1 MKANKECSTKK
12 QTTKNKAMT
21 STLKESTLRTWVDE
35 SFIDQRFN
43 QKSNLQVEKVCQKII
58 TNFDYTQKHA
68 QDTEPSVSDKKRRGK
83 RWSTER
89 WLEEIIEKFDVQ
101 FKDFISISF
110 HKPNKDI
117 INQYLDAGHIK
128 NVILD
133 FFYKKNRPVNKIKIW
148 IIVEREG
155 MFFRQGKN
163 LELEPIFTG
172 DLHFHIL
179 MERVDLDWWL
189 ATKNRDITLKKKHL
203 HNFYKGHFPTK
214 EQLMRETLINH
225 LKQKV
230 HKIPKSKQG
239 VDIRDFG
246 EIKKRIHYVNKS
258 LSSVEFDKWEH
269 IDFENSDLPVCPL
282 TRPINLI
289 HSK

>member
-1 MKANKECSTKK
+1 
-12 QTTKNKAMT
+12 MT
-21 STLKESTLRTWVDE
+21 SNLKESTLRTWVDE

-58 TNFDYTQKHA
+58 TNFDFTEGHA
-68 QDTEPSVSDKKRRGK
+68 QNTEISVGHKKRRGK

-203 HNFYKGHFPTK
+203 HNFYKGYFPTK

-246 EIKKRIHYVNKS
+246 ALKKRFHYLHKS
-258 LSSVEFDKWEH
+258 LSSVEFDKWEY
-269 IDFENSDLPVCPL
+269 IDFEHSDLPVCPL

-289 HSK
+289 HSTYT

>member
-1 MKANKECSTKK
+1 
-12 QTTKNKAMT
+12 MT

-43 QKSNLQVEKVCQKII
+43 QKSNLQVEKVCPKII
-58 TNFDYTQKHA
+58 TNFDFTEGHA
-68 QDTEPSVSDKKRRGK
+68 KDTETSVSNKKRRGK

-89 WLEEIIEKFDVQ
+89 WLEEMIGEFDINFQ
-101 FKDFISISF
+101 DFISISF

-189 ATKNRDITLKKKHL
+189 ATKNRDITLKKKNL
-203 HNFYKGHFPTK
+203 LEFYRGNFPTK
-214 EQLMRETLINH
+214 EQIMRETLINH

-269 IDFENSDLPVCPL
+269 IDFEHSDLPVCPL

>member
-89 WLEEIIEKFDVQ
+89 WLEEMIEKFDVQ
-101 FKDFISISF
+101 FQDFISISF

-189 ATKNRDITLKKKHL
+189 ATKNRDITLKKKNL
-203 HNFYKGHFPTK
+203 LEFYRGNFPTK
-214 EQLMRETLINH
+214 EQIMRETLINH

-269 IDFENSDLPVCPL
+269 IDFEHSDLPVCPL

>member
-68 QDTEPSVSDKKRRGK
+68 QDTETSVSDKKRRGK

-89 WLEEIIEKFDVQ
+89 WLEEMIEKFDVQ
-101 FKDFISISF
+101 FQDFISISF

-189 ATKNRDITLKKKHL
+189 ATKNRDITLKKKHI

-269 IDFENSDLPVCPL
+269 IDFEHSDLPVCPL

>member
-1 MKANKECSTKK
+1 
-12 QTTKNKAMT
+12 MT
-21 STLKESTLRTWVDE
+21 SNLKESTLRTWVDE

-58 TNFDYTQKHA
+58 TNFDYTEKHA
-68 QDTEPSVSDKKRRGK
+68 QDTETSVSDKKRRGK

-89 WLEEIIEKFDVQ
+89 WLEEMIEKYDVQ
-101 FKDFISISF
+101 FQDFISISF

-203 HNFYKGHFPTK
+203 HNFYKGHFHTK

-269 IDFENSDLPVCPL
+269 IDFEHSDLPVCPL

>member
-43 QKSNLQVEKVCQKII
+43 QKSNLQVEKVCPKII
-58 TNFDYTQKHA
+58 TNFDFTEGHA
-68 QDTEPSVSDKKRRGK
+68 KDTETSVSNKKRRGK

-89 WLEEIIEKFDVQ
+89 WLEEMIGEFDINFQ
-101 FKDFISISF
+101 DFISISF

-133 FFYKKNRPVNKIKIW
+133 FYYKKNRPENKIKIW

-269 IDFENSDLPVCPL
+269 IDFEHSDLPVCPL

>member
-58 TNFDYTQKHA
+58 TNFDFTQKHA

-89 WLEEIIEKFDVQ
+89 WLEEMIEKFDVQ
-101 FKDFISISF
+101 FQDFISISF

-189 ATKNRDITLKKKHL
+189 ATKNRDITLKKKNL
-203 HNFYKGHFPTK
+203 LEFYRGNFPTK
-214 EQLMRETLINH
+214 EQIMRETLINH

-269 IDFENSDLPVCPL
+269 IDFEHSDLPVCPL

>member
-1 MKANKECSTKK
+1 
-12 QTTKNKAMT
+12 MT
-21 STLKESTLRTWVDE
+21 SNLKESTLRTWVDE
-35 SFIDQRFN
+35 SFIDQRFK
-43 QKSNLQVEKVCQKII
+43 QKSNLHMEEVCQKII
-58 TNFDYTQKHA
+58 TNFDFTQKHA
-68 QDTEPSVSDKKRRGK
+68 QDTETSVSDKKRRGK

-89 WLEEIIEKFDVQ
+89 WLEEMIEKFDVHFQ
-101 FKDFISISF
+101 DFISISF

-133 FFYKKNRPVNKIKIW
+133 FFYKRNRPVNKIKIW

-189 ATKNRDITLKKKHL
+189 ATKNRDITLKKKNL
-203 HNFYKGHFPTK
+203 LEFYRGNFPTK
-214 EQLMRETLINH
+214 EQIMRETLINH

-269 IDFENSDLPVCPL
+269 IDFEHSDLPVCPL